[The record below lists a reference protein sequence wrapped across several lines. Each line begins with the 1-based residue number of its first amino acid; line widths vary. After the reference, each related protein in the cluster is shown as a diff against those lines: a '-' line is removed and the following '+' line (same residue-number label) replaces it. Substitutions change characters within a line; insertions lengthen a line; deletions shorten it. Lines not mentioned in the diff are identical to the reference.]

1 MKLASFTPRRLQIWL
16 LGVPIGLALFYFIVL
31 AAPRY
36 VSESMVSVRLATVAP
51 TVIPG
56 MISLTGAPTPLSY
69 EDTLY
74 LMEYIQSRT
83 MLDAIETKL
92 SLRAHYEKPTFDIIG
107 RLWPHTSTEWY
118 LWYWQQRVIMSFDDQ
133 SGLLTIDAQA
143 FDPQTALK
151 LQRTILQL
159 SEQWVNDYS
168 WRIAR
173 EQIDFAQKLS
183 DQANQRLQVSKLA
196 VVDFQTKYHLLDPV
210 SQTVAA
216 SSLTASL
223 QATLAA
229 QQSTLSGLLA
239 YMSPDSGQIATLRG
253 QIAAT
258 QSQLNT
264 ERMRSTV
271 GNDNDRL
278 TMLNV
283 QYSNLQTEEAL
294 SNNNY
299 LAAAAA
305 LDAARVDAQRKLK
318 SLAIIEDATSPDSAL
333 YPRYIYD
340 MITIIVVCV
349 LTYTI
354 VRLVIATILEH
365 RD

>member
-16 LGVPIGLALFYFIVL
+16 LAVPILIGLLYLLLF

-36 VSESMVSVRLATVAP
+36 VSESMVSVRLATVSP
-51 TVIPG
+51 TVTPG
-56 MISLTGAPTPLSY
+56 MISMTGAPTPLAY

-83 MLDAIETKL
+83 MLDSIDAKL
-92 SLRAHYEKPTFDIIG
+92 KLRSHYEKPTFDFIF

-118 LWYWQQRVIMSFDDQ
+118 LYYWQQRVLMTFDDQ
-133 SGLLTIDAQA
+133 SGLLTIGVQA

-151 LQRTILQL
+151 IQRTILQL

-183 DQANQRLQVSKLA
+183 DAANKKLQDTKLA
-196 VVDFQTKYHLLDPV
+196 VVDFQSKYHLLDPV
-210 SQTVAA
+210 SQSTAA

-223 QATLAA
+223 QATLAS
-229 QQSTLSGLLA
+229 QQSALNGLMS
-239 YMSPDSGQIATLRG
+239 YMTPEAGQIQTLRG

-258 QSQLNT
+258 QAQLNA
-264 ERMRSTV
+264 ERLRATAGS
-271 GNDNDRL
+271 DNERL
-278 TMLNV
+278 TTLNV
-283 QYSNLQTEEAL
+283 QYSNLLLDETLAY
-294 SNNNY
+294 NNY
-299 LAAAAA
+299 VSAAAA
-305 LDAARVDAQRKLK
+305 LEAAKVDAARKLK
-318 SLAIIEDATSPDSAL
+318 SLAIVEDATTPDSATF
-333 YPRYIYD
+333 PRNLYD
-340 MITIIVVCV
+340 MVTLIIVCLLV
-349 LTYTI
+349 YTV
-354 VRLVIATILEH
+354 VRLTIATILEH

>member
-1 MKLASFTPRRLQIWL
+1 MKLSSFTPRRLQIWL
-16 LGVPIGLALFYFIVL
+16 LAVPIGLALIYFVVL

-36 VSESMVSVRLATVAP
+36 VSESMVSVRMATVQP

-56 MISLTGAPTPLSY
+56 VISMTGSPTPLSY

-83 MLDAIETKL
+83 MLDTIDTKL
-92 SLRAHYEKPTFDIIG
+92 KLRKHYEQPTFDVLG
-107 RLWPHTSTEWY
+107 RLWPHTSAEWF
-118 LWYWQQRVIMSFDDQ
+118 LFYWQQRVLLTFDDQ

-151 LQRTILQL
+151 LQKEILAL

-173 EQIDFAQKLS
+173 EQIDFAQKLTDS
-183 DQANQRLQVSKLA
+183 ENKRLQDTKLA

-210 SQTVAA
+210 SQSTAA
-216 SSLTASL
+216 STLTASL

-229 QQSTLSGLLA
+229 QESALNGLMT
-239 YMSPDSGQIATLRG
+239 YMQADNGQIQTLRG

-258 QSQLNT
+258 QSQLNA
-264 ERMRSTV
+264 ERVRATAGSE
-271 GNDNDRL
+271 NERL
-278 TMLNV
+278 SILNV
-283 QYSNLQTEEAL
+283 QFSNLLLDETLAY
-294 SNNNY
+294 NNY
-299 LAAAAA
+299 VSAAAA
-305 LDAARVDAQRKLK
+305 LEAAKIDAARKLK
-318 SLAIIEDATSPDSAL
+318 SLVIIEDATTPDSST

-340 MITIIVVCV
+340 MITLIVVCV
-349 LTYTI
+349 LVYTV
-354 VRLVIATILEH
+354 VRLTIATILEH

>member
-1 MKLASFTPRRLQIWL
+1 MKLASFTPRRLQIWML
-16 LGVPIGLALFYFIVL
+16 AVPIGLSLLYFAVL

-56 MISLTGAPTPLSY
+56 MISMTGAPTPLSY

-83 MLDAIETKL
+83 MLDSIETKL
-92 SLRAHYEKPTFDIIG
+92 KLREHYEKPFYDFIG

-173 EQIDFAQKLS
+173 EQIDFAQKLTDS
-183 DQANQRLQVSKLA
+183 ANKRLQDTKLA
-196 VVDFQTKYHLLDPV
+196 VVDFQSKYHLLDPT
-210 SQTVAA
+210 SQSAA
-216 SSLTASL
+216 ANTLTASL
-223 QATLAA
+223 QATLAS
-229 QQSTLSGLLA
+229 QQSALSGLLS
-239 YMSPDSGQIATLRG
+239 YMNADSGQIQTLRG

-264 ERMRSTV
+264 ERMRATV
-271 GNDNDRL
+271 GGDNDRL
-278 TMLNV
+278 STLNV
-283 QYSNLQTEEAL
+283 QYSNLLLDETLAF
-294 SNNNY
+294 NNY
-299 LAAAAA
+299 TAAAAA

-318 SLAIIEDATSPDSAL
+318 SLAIIEDATTPDSAT

-349 LTYTI
+349 LLYTV
-354 VRLVIATILEH
+354 VRLTIATILEH